1 MSMNEKTRLTVNRIV
16 AVLAGGLLVFAVMS
30 LTVVNSANN
39 QIEELSQALDT
50 SRHEAGRLLSDA
62 EEHFAA
68 GNYVQA
74 TASLETLFQHQPGSA
89 EATRGRELLAT
100 LREAESDADARWEAA
115 LPQIRTQWTASFVSD
130 LRADF
135 EEKMDTVTE
144 EEWTKVRSDVRESW
158 EQEQEG

>member
-30 LTVVNSANN
+30 ITVVNSANN

-62 EEHFAA
+62 EELFAA

-74 TASLETLFQHQPGSA
+74 AASLETLFQHQPGSA
-89 EATRGRELLAT
+89 EAARG
-100 LREAESDADARWEAA
+100 SARWEAA
-115 LPQIRTQWTASFVSD
+115 LPAIRTQWTASFVSER
-130 LRADF
+130 RADL
-135 EEKMDTVTE
+135 EENMDEVAE
-144 EEWTKVRSDVRESW
+144 EEWENVVKDLRESW
-158 EQEQEG
+158 ELEQEG